1 MAVSPETMNA
11 LYGFKGVANLFETI
25 KVKAKLGEGYYVIG
39 GHGFVVDA
47 QGNTKQVL

>member
-1 MAVSPETMNA
+1 VKKF
-11 LYGFKGVANLFETI
+11 LKIRKKKKVLKVLLILFETI
-25 KVKAKLGEGYYVIG
+25 KIKTELGEGYYVIG